1 MDLTGILV
9 PVLIGLF
16 LAFCYL
22 AYRFWQISPQM
33 SALQSDLRETRREL
47 TLTRDENKCLQEALK
62 KTTTSQEELQEV
74 LQACTRAH
82 VEKDE

>member
-1 MDLTGILV
+1 MWEYLAA
-9 PVLIGLF
+9 GLLF
-16 LAFCYL
+16 IAAVALAFF
-22 AYRFWQISPQM
+22 AERFRAISPQM
-33 SALQSDLRETRREL
+33 SALQSDLRETRKEL
-47 TLTRDENKCLQEALK
+47 ALTRDENKCLQEALK